1 MLFPLLSNR
10 NVFLRKR
17 QTTQVCV
24 STSVARSGSLTATA
38 VASDGISPLMA
49 QNARDQQLL
58 MLWSTCGRGKVHR
71 ICFARV
77 TSKESVR
84 TSPKVLCEL
93 DSGLATAMA
102 LEMLMVIR
110 AGTRCH
116 GFTWKKCLPR
126 KLEAKIANSS
136 FFVFENS
143 GSYIRIEAYT
153 EILLNDIRRINY
165 HVTFFEIHC
174 NQLIKVANLS

>member
-17 QTTQVCV
+17 QTIQVCV
-24 STSVARSGSLTATA
+24 STSVARFGSITATA
-38 VASDGISPLMA
+38 VASDSISPLMA

-58 MLWSTCGRGKVHR
+58 MPWSTCGREQVQK
-71 ICFARV
+71 ICTARV
-77 TSKESVR
+77 MLKESVR
-84 TSPKVLCEL
+84 ISPKALCAW
-93 DSGLATAMA
+93 DSGLATVMA

-136 FFVFENS
+136 FFVFEYS
-143 GSYIRIEAYT
+143 GSFT
-153 EILLNDIRRINY
+153 EN
-165 HVTFFEIHC
+165 
-174 NQLIKVANLS
+174 

>member
-143 GSYIRIEAYT
+143 GSLIRSWAYT
-153 EILLNDIRRINY
+153 EILLNDIRRI
-165 HVTFFEIHC
+165 IM
-174 NQLIKVANLS
+174 

>member
-24 STSVARSGSLTATA
+24 STSVASFGSITATT

-58 MLWSTCGRGKVHR
+58 MLWSTCGRGQVHR

-84 TSPKVLCEL
+84 TSPKALCAW
-93 DSGLATAMA
+93 DSGLATVMA

-110 AGTRCH
+110 AGTQCH

-126 KLEAKIANSS
+126 KLEAKRMDSS
-136 FFVFENS
+136 LFLFENS
-143 GSYIRIEAYT
+143 GCLIRSWAYT
-153 EILLNDIRRINY
+153 EILLNDIRKSVI
-165 HVTFFEIHC
+165 VTFF
-174 NQLIKVANLS
+174 

>member
-10 NVFLRKR
+10 NVFLKKR

-24 STSVARSGSLTATA
+24 STSVANFGSITATT

-49 QNARDQQLL
+49 QNAKAQQLL
-58 MLWSTCGRGKVHR
+58 MPWSTCGREQVQK
-71 ICFARV
+71 ICTARV

-84 TSPKVLCEL
+84 TSPKALCAW
-93 DSGLATAMA
+93 DSGLATAKA

-126 KLEAKIANSS
+126 KLETKIANSS
-136 FFVFENS
+136 FFLFENS
-143 GSYIRIEAYT
+143 GSLIRIEAYT
-153 EILLNDIRRINY
+153 EILLNDIRRIII
-165 HVTFFEIHC
+165 VTFLKIHC
-174 NQLIKVANLS
+174 SQLIKVAILS

>member
-1 MLFPLLSNR
+1 M
-10 NVFLRKR
+10 
-17 QTTQVCV
+17 
-24 STSVARSGSLTATA
+24 STSVASFGSITATT

-93 DSGLATAMA
+93 DSGLATVQAM
-102 LEMLMVIR
+102 LVLMVTR
-110 AGTRCH
+110 AGT
-116 GFTWKKCLPR
+116 
-126 KLEAKIANSS
+126 
-136 FFVFENS
+136 
-143 GSYIRIEAYT
+143 
-153 EILLNDIRRINY
+153 
-165 HVTFFEIHC
+165 
-174 NQLIKVANLS
+174 Q

>member
-71 ICFARV
+71 ICFAPV

-102 LEMLMVIR
+102 LEVLMVTR
-110 AGTRCH
+110 AGTQCH

-126 KLEAKIANSS
+126 KLEAKRMDSS
-136 FFVFENS
+136 FFLFENS
-143 GSYIRIEAYT
+143 GSFIRIEAYT
-153 EILLNDIRRINY
+153 EILLNDIRRI
-165 HVTFFEIHC
+165 IM
-174 NQLIKVANLS
+174 

>member
-58 MLWSTCGRGKVHR
+58 MLWSGMWKGKGTQNLLRPRHVEGVCEN
-71 ICFARV
+71 IAKGTVRV
-77 TSKESVR
+77 
-84 TSPKVLCEL
+84 
-93 DSGLATAMA
+93 GFW
-102 LEMLMVIR
+102 I
-110 AGTRCH
+110 GNCH
-116 GFTWKKCLPR
+116 GYGNADGYTGW
-126 KLEAKIANSS
+126 NSVS
-136 FFVFENS
+136 
-143 GSYIRIEAYT
+143 
-153 EILLNDIRRINY
+153 RIN
-165 HVTFFEIHC
+165 VEEMPPP
-174 NQLIKVANLS
+174 QA